1 MELRPFRTADFQ
13 TLFDIDRA
21 CFPPGVSYSWEE
33 LARFITHRASKT
45 WVAQEGDA
53 IIGFLVANREPGQVG
68 HIVTIDV
75 VEQWRRRGVG
85 RALMDAAEDWAER
98 QSLKLV
104 YLETAEDNLAAQAFY
119 EARGYA
125 KVEKLERYYANGTA
139 AWLMVKWTK

>member
-1 MELRPFRTADFQ
+1 
-13 TLFDIDRA
+13 
-21 CFPPGVSYSWEE
+21 V
-33 LARFITHRASKT
+33 RFITHRTSKT